1 MREIGKSENTMV
13 DLKNS
18 GGGDLMRALHIK
30 KNWRVLRELFSL
42 RFHGLTV
49 FRLDFF
55 APFFVDGSLFLIQ
68 LLAFGVVYANVDTIG
83 GWGHGEMIL
92 YIGTFSLLNALNMT
106 IYFFGVNA
114 IPHKI
119 RSGELDLY
127 LTKPVSPLFRL
138 TFENISPGSVPL
150 ILMSVCIIGFGA
162 SKLLTELTAAKLA
175 AYLFWIVLMAVL
187 YYEMEVIIR
196 SFSLYVVSMARMEQ
210 IEEASIDL
218 CMKLP
223 GIALYGI
230 YKVIFYL
237 ILPYGIMATLPV
249 QSMTGELTTRMAAY
263 GIGVIVL
270 FTTITYVIWKQGLKR
285 YNSASS

>member
-1 MREIGKSENTMV
+1 MKGF
-13 DLKNS
+13 
-18 GGGDLMRALHIK
+18 K
-30 KNWRVLRELFSL
+30 KNMRVLKELLYL

-68 LLAFGVVYANVDTIG
+68 LLAFSAVYANVDSVG
-83 GWGHGEMIL
+83 GWEKGGMIL

-106 IYFFGVNA
+106 VYFFGVA
-114 IPHKI
+114 GIPYKI

-138 TFENISPGSVPL
+138 TFESVSPGSVPL
-150 ILMSVCIIGFGA
+150 IVMSICIIGYGA
-162 SKLLTELTAAKLA
+162 YVMDRQPGALQIA
-175 AYLFWIVLMAVL
+175 AYIFWILMMAVL
-187 YYEMEVIIR
+187 YYELEVIIR
-196 SFSLYVVSMARMEQ
+196 AVSLYVVSMARMEQ
-210 IEEASIDL
+210 VEEAGIDL

-223 GIALYGI
+223 GIAFYGI

-237 ILPYGIMATLPV
+237 ILPYGLLATLPV
-249 QSMTGELTTRMAAY
+249 QRMIGEMNWQKGLY
-263 GIGVIVL
+263 GGAIVVL
-270 FTTITYVIWKQGLKR
+270 FTLITCVVWKRGLKH

>member
-1 MREIGKSENTMV
+1 MS
-13 DLKNS
+13 
-18 GGGDLMRALHIK
+18 K
-30 KNWRVLRELFSL
+30 KNWRVLKELFWP

-49 FRLDFF
+49 FRFDFF

-68 LLAFGVVYANVDTIG
+68 LLAFGFIYSNVDTIG
-83 GWGHGEMIL
+83 SWGRGEMIL
-92 YIGTFSLLNALNMT
+92 YIGTFSLLNAVNMT
-106 IYFFGVNA
+106 VYFFGVTS
-114 IPHKI
+114 IPYKV

-150 ILMSVCIIGFGA
+150 IVMSVCIISYGTA
-162 SKLLTELTAAKLA
+162 CLDMTLTAARTVS
-175 AYLFWIVLMAVL
+175 YLFWLMLMEIL

-196 SFSLYVVSMARMEQ
+196 SVSLYVVSMARMEQ
-210 IEEASIDL
+210 LEEAGIDL

-223 GIALYGI
+223 GIALYGA

-237 ILPYGIMATLPV
+237 LLPYGIMATLPV
-249 QSMTGELTTRMAAY
+249 QSMIGEMSLPKALY
-263 GIGVIVL
+263 GAGVTVL
-270 FTTITYVIWKQGLKR
+270 FTVITCVVWKQGVKH